1 VKRGTEGCGL
11 GTEARVR
18 VQALAIHSGKE
29 RDLHYLTSLHNH
41 LSFHHMFDRTQLA
54 EVTCVAEWESGFIDD
69 VLPCRPGDRP
79 VARAQL
85 RSRKLIV

>member
-1 VKRGTEGCGL
+1 
-11 GTEARVR
+11 
-18 VQALAIHSGKE
+18 
-29 RDLHYLTSLHNH
+29 
-41 LSFHHMFDRTQLA
+41 MFDRTQLA